1 MSDAG
6 LEATTVADRPRIDR
20 LDPRTRVLA
29 SLAVVLALVA
39 TRSPLVLAAALA
51 VLGLAA
57 GLAGHSARALLHRLA
72 HVEGFLVVLLVLMPL
87 TVPGPTVAAF
97 GPVAISEPGLLR
109 AATIALRVNG
119 AALTVFTLLAGLEPI
134 RFGHALARLGLPEK
148 LVHLLLF
155 TGRWVTQ
162 VREEATRLHETLR
175 ARAFRANT
183 SRHGLRTLAHVAGR
197 LVVAA
202 IERAERVDEAM
213 RCRAFAGRFALVDRT
228 RFGPTDLVFAVGLAA
243 GLVLLLATDRW
254 M

>member
-1 MSDAG
+1 MSATA
-6 LEATTVADRPRIDR
+6 LEATVVADRPRIDR
-20 LDPRTRVLA
+20 LAPRTRVLA

-57 GLAGHSARALLHRLA
+57 GLSGHSVRALLHRLA
-72 HVEGFLVVLLVLMPL
+72 HVEGFLVVLLILLPL
-87 TVPGPTVAAF
+87 TVPGPALAAF
-97 GPVAISEPGLLR
+97 GPVAISEPGLIR
-109 AATIALRVNG
+109 AGTIFLRVNG
-119 AALTVFTLLAGLEPI
+119 AALAVFTLLGGLEPI

-155 TGRWVTQ
+155 TARRVTE

-175 ARAFRANT
+175 ARGFRATT

-213 RCRAFAGRFALVDRT
+213 RCRAFAGRYALVDET
-228 RFGPTDLVFAVGLAA
+228 RFGAVDLVFAVGLSVA
-243 GLVLLLATDRW
+243 LTLLLATDRW